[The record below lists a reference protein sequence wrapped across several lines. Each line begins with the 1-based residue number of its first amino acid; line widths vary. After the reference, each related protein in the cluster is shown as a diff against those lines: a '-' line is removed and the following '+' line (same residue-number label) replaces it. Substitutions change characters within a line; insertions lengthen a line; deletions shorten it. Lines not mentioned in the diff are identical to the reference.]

1 MDMNERI
8 LAGRYRLQE
17 AVGGRSDLWRAHDEA
32 LGRQVAVKRL
42 AAGVTEGRRR
52 QLEPEIAK
60 AAGLHDPHLLAV
72 YDAVWEEDV
81 FYLVTEDLEGDSLAR
96 YVRDQSKVEPERA
109 VDLICQLAGAVVQ
122 AEKNGVFELSIDP
135 KTVLIDEGYLKVIE
149 YGPLATASRAQS
161 TREQIHTVGV
171 LLYEL
176 LTGNGWS
183 DLAPTR
189 QVVQD
194 VHQALAAAQVHHSWL
209 PERME
214 SIAHRALGLLAEGGY
229 QSMQE
234 LHKDVKA
241 VRHAI
246 GQAADLLGER
256 GQTGAK
262 ASAGSVSRVEQV
274 RDTVLGAAQEGMAKV
289 AQVRKMEFV
298 KQMTEKSTPK
308 KRSPLLYALAAVV
321 LVIVTGGLWW
331 TASGEEAT
339 TVAHG
344 EFQGKEVKMPNLI
357 NKTEQQAVQILTE
370 NGFPQNRIQWVYK
383 PTDERLT
390 KGKIYQQSVDPN
402 TQVVT
407 GEQMIVLTVNGTMTD
422 GQTAGESN
430 GSNGGNNPNGQESV
444 TAGVVP
450 DLRGMSQPDA
460 EQMLLKLGYR
470 YSFEIKSG
478 GDTPA
483 GTVYQQQ
490 PAAGSKAE
498 QGARVTF
505 YVNQ

>member
-42 AAGVTEGRRR
+42 AAGVTEDRRR
-52 QLEPEIAK
+52 RLEPEIAK

-72 YDAVWEEDV
+72 YDAVWEDDV

-96 YVRDQSKVEPERA
+96 FVRDRSPVSPEQA

-135 KTVLIDEGYLKVIE
+135 KAVLIDEGYIKVIE
-149 YGPLATASRAQS
+149 YGPLSTAERAQG
-161 TREQIHTVGV
+161 TREQIKTVGV
-171 LLYEL
+171 LLYEM

-189 QVVQD
+189 QVVMD
-194 VHQALAAAQVHHSWL
+194 VHQALAAAKVHHSWL

-214 SIAHRALGLLAEGGY
+214 AISHRALGLLAEGGY

-256 GQTGAK
+256 GQATSK
-262 ASAGSVSRVEQV
+262 ASTASGSRMEQV
-274 RDTVLGAAQEGMAKV
+274 RDSVLGAAQEGMAKV
-289 AQVRKMEFV
+289 AQMRKMEFV

-321 LVIVTGGLWW
+321 LVVVTGGLWW
-331 TASGEEAT
+331 TASGEETA

-383 PTDERLT
+383 PNDERLT
-390 KGKIYQQSVDPN
+390 EGKIYQQSVDPN

-407 GEQMIVLTVNGTMTD
+407 GQQMIVLTVNGTMTD
-422 GQTAGESN
+422 GQTAGEANGNN
-430 GSNGGNNPNGQESV
+430 GSNPNGQEQAA
-444 TAGVVP
+444 AGEVP
-450 DLRGMSQPDA
+450 DLRGLSQADA

-470 YSFEIKSG
+470 YSFEIKSD

-483 GTVYQQQ
+483 GTVFQQQ